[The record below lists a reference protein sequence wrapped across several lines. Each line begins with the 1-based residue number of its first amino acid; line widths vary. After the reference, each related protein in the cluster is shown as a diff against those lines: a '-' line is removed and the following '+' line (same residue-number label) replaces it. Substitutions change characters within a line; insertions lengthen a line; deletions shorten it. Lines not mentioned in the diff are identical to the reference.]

1 MALKNNITDGTGTD
15 YAAQVLS
22 NNALKVQSVPESSK
36 GIPPEELANLRLFRG
51 FLENGGSADANVDG
65 STTSAEFII
74 ESSLNRNLWVT
85 SVRFL
90 FEGVNLEMNSN
101 DFRRFG
107 NATSAN
113 TSLTNG
119 LLFRS
124 IQSGETAELFAD
136 PVGFMGDFF
145 TYADDYLNLI
155 NSVGSQEDFLSFDL
169 DFEKP
174 VVLAEGGSDSL
185 RLVIQDDLTG
195 IDKFQVLVRGYQEFT
210 I

>member
-65 STTSAEFII
+65 STTSVDFTI

-90 FEGVNLEMNSN
+90 FEDRSLEMNTN

-107 NATSAN
+107 TATAAN
-113 TSLTNG
+113 TALTNG
-119 LLFRS
+119 LLF
-124 IQSGETAELFAD
+124 QAEQGGESVNLFAD
-136 PVGFMGDFF
+136 PVVYMGDFF
-145 TYADDYLNLI
+145 TYADEYLNLI
-155 NSVGSQEDFLSFDL
+155 NSVGTQEDFLSFDL

-185 RLVIQDDLTG
+185 RLVIQDDLTA

-210 I
+210 S